1 MSDEARNNWLPEGW
15 TRTNLGDVFPLIYGK
30 GLPKRSR
37 EESGSVPVYGS
48 NGIVGYHSEAL
59 TRDETVVVG
68 RKGTVGAVHHSPI
81 PCWPI
86 DTTYFLD
93 NKRGNS
99 LRFCYYLLRHLQLA
113 SYDRSTA
120 IPGLN
125 RKDYDAIEVGLPD
138 VEQQQRI
145 VAKIEELFSD
155 LDAGVAALE
164 RVQANLQRYRA
175 SVLKA
180 AVEGRLTQQWRAEH
194 PDVEPADQL
203 LQRIL
208 RERRE
213 KWEQDQLAKYEA
225 KGKKP
230 PKNWKDKYKEPAA
243 PDTTNLPKLP
253 ARWCWATVDQ
263 LAAVQSGQT
272 PTGIKSRLVPN
283 GALDWFKVGDMNETS
298 NSWYMTAAKARLS
311 SEDAD
316 SLGLHRAPAGTIIFP
331 KRGGAIAT
339 NKKRILAFESSY
351 DLNTMGVT
359 PHSAVANYFFW
370 WFATVDFRKI
380 SDGSNVPQIN
390 HDDIAPLMFPLP
402 PAEEQ
407 TAIVSAVER
416 AVSSANSLLI
426 SNRGNRFRAS
436 KLRQAILQWAF
447 EGKLINANP

>member
-1 MSDEARNNWLPEGW
+1 
-15 TRTNLGDVFPLIYGK
+15 
-30 GLPKRSR
+30 
-37 EESGSVPVYGS
+37 
-48 NGIVGYHSEAL
+48 
-59 TRDETVVVG
+59 
-68 RKGTVGAVHHSPI
+68 
-81 PCWPI
+81 
-86 DTTYFLD
+86 
-93 NKRGNS
+93 
-99 LRFCYYLLRHLQLA
+99 
-113 SYDRSTA
+113 
-120 IPGLN
+120 
-125 RKDYDAIEVGLPD
+125 
-138 VEQQQRI
+138 
-145 VAKIEELFSD
+145 
-155 LDAGVAALE
+155 
-164 RVQANLQRYRA
+164 
-175 SVLKA
+175 VLKA